1 MNEVNNIPEG
11 WVETTLGEVVEIGS
25 SKRIFFSEYV
35 SKGIPFYRSKE
46 IIEKQKGNNISSEL
60 FITEKKF
67 NEIDKQFGSPKKD
80 DLLLTSV
87 GTLGVPYLVKENEK
101 FYFKDGNL
109 TWFKQYKNLN
119 PDFLYNWILSSI
131 GKERI
136 NSITIGS
143 TQSALTISGLR
154 TLSINLPP
162 LPEQKSIAAIF
173 TAFDDK
179 IELLQAQNKTLEE
192 LAQTIF
198 KEWFGKYKVGD
209 KLPEGWRVG
218 VIEDLTLKMNS
229 GGTPSTK
236 EESYYNG
243 YINWF
248 STKELQDN
256 FIFESDKKITEE
268 GLNNS
273 STKLFPKDT
282 VIMAIY
288 AAPTVGRL
296 GILNQESAFNQAA
309 VGLIAKNKVGYP
321 FVFLLLK
328 YFRDE
333 FNNLSNG
340 AAQQNLNV
348 GIVKN
353 FKICIPN
360 EESLNFFNKIQMPLF
375 EKIRAN
381 SIQIQ
386 TLTKTRDEL
395 LPKLMT
401 GEIRVKM
408 SEL

>member
-11 WVETTLGEVVEIGS
+11 WVETTLGEIALIIMGQSPSGETCNQNDEGLPLLNGPTEFGEIHPFPIQYTIDPRKTSKINDLLFCVRGS
-25 SKRIFFSEYV
+25 TTGRMNWSNQVYAIGRGIATIRHKKGEDYRKFIKGIFDYNLQKLLAEATGSTFPNV
-35 SKGIPFYRSKE
+35 SKNQLENIE
-46 IIEKQKGNNISSEL
+46 IL
-60 FITEKKF
+60 
-67 NEIDKQFGSPKKD
+67 
-80 DLLLTSV
+80 
-87 GTLGVPYLVKENEK
+87 
-101 FYFKDGNL
+101 
-109 TWFKQYKNLN
+109 
-119 PDFLYNWILSSI
+119 
-131 GKERI
+131 
-136 NSITIGS
+136 
-143 TQSALTISGLR
+143 
-154 TLSINLPP
+154 LPP
-162 LPEQKSIAAIF
+162 LPEQKSIAAIL
-173 TAFDDK
+173 TSFDDK
-179 IELLQAQNKTLEE
+179 IELLQKQNKTLEE
-192 LAQTIF
+192 LAQTLF

-209 KLPEGWRVG
+209 ELPDGWRVG
-218 VIEDLTLKMNS
+218 VIEDLTVRMNS

-243 YINWF
+243 NINWF

-256 FIFESDKKITEE
+256 FIFESDKKITEK

-309 VGLIAKNKVGYP
+309 VGLIAKNEIGYP

-328 YFRDE
+328 YFRDD

-348 GIVKN
+348 GLVKN
-353 FKICIPN
+353 YKICIPN
-360 EESLNFFNKIQMPLF
+360 EKTFKHFNDTLTPVF

-395 LPKLMT
+395 LPKLMS

-408 SEL
+408 

>member
-1 MNEVNNIPEG
+1 MSEVKNSYTEPSRIIPEG
-11 WVETTLGEVVEIGS
+11 WVETTLGEIALIIMGQSPSGETCNQNDEGLPLLNGPTEFGEIHPFPIQYTIDPRKTSKINDLLFCVRGS
-25 SKRIFFSEYV
+25 TTGRMNWSNQVYAIGRGIATIRHKKGEDYRKFIKGIFDYNLQKLLAEATGSTFPNV
-35 SKGIPFYRSKE
+35 SKNQLENIE
-46 IIEKQKGNNISSEL
+46 IL
-60 FITEKKF
+60 
-67 NEIDKQFGSPKKD
+67 
-80 DLLLTSV
+80 
-87 GTLGVPYLVKENEK
+87 
-101 FYFKDGNL
+101 
-109 TWFKQYKNLN
+109 
-119 PDFLYNWILSSI
+119 
-131 GKERI
+131 
-136 NSITIGS
+136 
-143 TQSALTISGLR
+143 
-154 TLSINLPP
+154 LPP
-162 LPEQKSIAAIF
+162 LPEQKSIASIL
-173 TAFDDK
+173 TSFDNK

-192 LAQTIF
+192 LAQTLF

-209 KLPEGWRVG
+209 ELPDGWRVG
-218 VIEDLTLKMNS
+218 VIEDLTVRMNS

-243 YINWF
+243 NINWF

-256 FIFESDKKITEE
+256 FIFESDKKITEK

-282 VIMAIY
+282 IIMAIY

-309 VGLIAKNKVGYP
+309 VGLVAKNEIGYP

-328 YFRDE
+328 YFRDD

-348 GIVKN
+348 GLVKN
-353 FKICIPN
+353 YKISIPN
-360 EESLNFFNKIQMPLF
+360 EETFKHFNDKLTPVF

-395 LPKLMT
+395 LPKLMS

-408 SEL
+408 

>member
-11 WVETTLGEVVEIGS
+11 WVETTLEEVVESANTGLDAIKRAPIVEEETGLKCFRIQDASQKKEFTNWGNTLVENKNYNKFKLIEGDILIARTGNTIG
-25 SKRIFFSEYV
+25 V
-35 SKGIPFYRSKE
+35 H
-46 IIEKQKGNNISSEL
+46 
-60 FITEKKF
+60 
-67 NEIDKQFGSPKKD
+67 
-80 DLLLTSV
+80 
-87 GTLGVPYLVKENEK
+87 YLVKQ
-101 FYFKDGNL
+101 NL
-109 TWFKQYKNLN
+109 KSVFNNGLIRLRANRKIDYK
-119 PDFLYNWILSSI
+119 FLYKIIESGSFERFIQSI
-131 GKERI
+131 AYG
-136 NSITIGS
+136 TS
-143 TQSALTISGLR
+143 TQPNMQINVLLSFKIS
-154 TLSINLPP
+154 LPP
-162 LPEQKSIAAIF
+162 LPEQKSIAAIL
-173 TAFDDK
+173 TSFDDK

-192 LAQTIF
+192 LAQTLF

-209 KLPEGWRVG
+209 ELPEGWRVG
-218 VIEDLTLKMNS
+218 IIEDLTLKINS

-395 LPKLMT
+395 LPKLMS

-408 SEL
+408 

>member
-1 MNEVNNIPEG
+1 MKHVCLMPSLNTSI
-11 WVETTLGEVVEIGS
+11 L
-25 SKRIFFSEYV
+25 
-35 SKGIPFYRSKE
+35 KE
-46 IIEKQKGNNISSEL
+46 IPVSYPS
-60 FITEKKF
+60 
-67 NEIDKQFGSPKKD
+67 
-80 DLLLTSV
+80 
-87 GTLGVPYLVKENEK
+87 
-101 FYFKDGNL
+101 
-109 TWFKQYKNLN
+109 
-119 PDFLYNWILSSI
+119 LS
-131 GKERI
+131 
-136 NSITIGS
+136 
-143 TQSALTISGLR
+143 
-154 TLSINLPP
+154 
-162 LPEQKSIAAIF
+162 EQKSIAAIL
-173 TAFDDK
+173 TSFDDK

-192 LAQTIF
+192 LAQTLF

-209 KLPEGWRVG
+209 ELPEGWRVG

-229 GGTPSTK
+229 GGTPATK

-360 EESLNFFNKIQMPLF
+360 EESLIFFNKIQMPLF

-386 TLTKTRDEL
+386 TLTKTRDAL
-395 LPKLMT
+395 LPKLMS
-401 GEIRVKM
+401 GEIRVKKQFFENFE
-408 SEL
+408 ELK